1 MTDSTKAPDALY
13 RIAPAQPG
21 DEIHLARLIH
31 ELAAYEKLSNECK
44 VTAEDLRREIFGPR
58 PSVEVL
64 LAWVG
69 DEPAAYAIYFQ
80 NFSTFLGR
88 PGLYLE
94 DLYVRPE
101 HRRRGLGTALLK
113 RLARI
118 AVERNYGRLEWAVL
132 DWNELAKTR
141 YRSLGAAP
149 LEDWRIWRLTGD
161 TLREFAAS

>member
-1 MTDSTKAPDALY
+1 MTDSTNTPEASY
-13 RIAPAQPG
+13 RIASAKPG

-31 ELAAYEKLSNECK
+31 ELADYEKLADQCK
-44 VTAEDLRREIFGPR
+44 VAAEDLRREIFGPR

-64 LAWVG
+64 LAWV
-69 DEPAAYAIYFQ
+69 DAAPVAYAIFFQ

-94 DLYVRPE
+94 DLYVQPE
-101 HRRRGLGTALLK
+101 HRRRGIGTELLK
-113 RLARI
+113 RLAKI

-132 DWNELAKTR
+132 DWNELAKAR
-141 YRSLGAAP
+141 YHALGAAP
-149 LEDWRIWRLTGD
+149 LEDWRIWRMTGP

>member
-1 MTDSTKAPDALY
+1 M
-13 RIAPAQPG
+13 
-21 DEIHLARLIH
+21 HLARLIH
-31 ELAAYEKLSNECK
+31 ELANYEKLAGECK
-44 VTAEDLRREIFGPR
+44 VTAEDLRREIFGAR

-69 DEPAAYAIYFQ
+69 SAPVAYAIFFQ

-94 DLYVRPE
+94 DLYVQPE
-101 HRRRGLGTALLK
+101 HRRRGIGTELLK
-113 RLARI
+113 RLAQI

-132 DWNELAKTR
+132 DWNELAKAR

-149 LEDWRIWRLTGD
+149 LEDWRIWRMTS
-161 TLREFAAS
+161 TKLREFAAS